1 MKRSLTI
8 LAVVVAT
15 AAAGSAWYIDNKLP
29 VRDGALPL
37 AGLQAPVQVRYDERG
52 VPHIQARNEA
62 DLYRA
67 LGFVHA
73 QDRLFQMELLRRL
86 ARGELAEILG
96 LSLVVSGVAIVV
108 SMVLGVPAGVFLAL
122 RRFPGRRFLVALVN
136 TGMGLPP
143 VVVGL
148 FVFLLLARDGPFG
161 PLELLYTPWAMI
173 LAQVVIAGPL
183 VVGIT
188 LAAIQGLDE
197 KLRLQILSL
206 GASRLQ
212 LYWKLILEA
221 RLSMVAALAAG
232 FGSIISEVGAVM
244 MVGGNLKGDT
254 RVMTT
259 AIVLATRQGQFA
271 LAIALSVLLLALTL
285 AVNALFTSV
294 QQRKR

>member
-1 MKRSLTI
+1 MTNPS
-8 LAVVVAT
+8 
-15 AAAGSAWYIDNKLP
+15 
-29 VRDGALPL
+29 
-37 AGLQAPVQVRYDERG
+37 
-52 VPHIQARNEA
+52 
-62 DLYRA
+62 
-67 LGFVHA
+67 
-73 QDRLFQMELLRRL
+73 LFQSLL
-86 ARGELAEILG
+86 AMRGELLEILG
-96 LSLVVSGVAIVV
+96 MSLLVSGGAVAI
-108 SMVLGVPAGVFLAL
+108 SMLLGVPLGIWMGLH
-122 RRFPGRRFLVALVN
+122 RFPGRRFLVTLVN
-136 TGMGLPP
+136 TGMGVPP

-148 FVFLLLARDGPFG
+148 LVFLLLARSGPLG
-161 PLELLYTPWAMI
+161 GLELLYTPAAMI
-173 LAQVVIAGPL
+173 LAQVLIALPL
-183 VVGIT
+183 VAGVT
-188 LAAIQGLDE
+188 RAAIQALDQR
-197 KLRLQILSL
+197 LTLQILSL

>member
-1 MKRSLTI
+1 MTNPS
-8 LAVVVAT
+8 
-15 AAAGSAWYIDNKLP
+15 
-29 VRDGALPL
+29 
-37 AGLQAPVQVRYDERG
+37 
-52 VPHIQARNEA
+52 
-62 DLYRA
+62 
-67 LGFVHA
+67 
-73 QDRLFQMELLRRL
+73 LFQSLL
-86 ARGELAEILG
+86 AMRGELLEILG
-96 LSLVVSGVAIVV
+96 MSLLVSGGAVAI
-108 SMVLGVPAGVFLAL
+108 SMLLGVPLGIWMGLH
-122 RRFPGRRFLVALVN
+122 RFPGRRFLVTLVN
-136 TGMGLPP
+136 TGMGVPP

-148 FVFLLLARDGPFG
+148 LVFLLLARSGPLG
-161 PLELLYTPWAMI
+161 GLELLYTPAAMI
-173 LAQVVIAGPL
+173 LAQVLIALPL
-183 VVGIT
+183 VAGVT
-188 LAAIQGLDE
+188 LAAIQALDQR
-197 KLRLQILSL
+197 LTLQILSL